1 MAAQIAD
8 KVPTK
13 LSFFTGALC
22 FYWGMLKQP
31 KVPQHEMELVTIE
44 SLVPCDHLLRKI
56 DQAVDLEFVRDRVRH
71 LYCEDNGRPALDPVV
86 LFKLLLIGYLFGIR
100 SERQLMREVQ
110 CNAAYRWYLRL
121 KLTDKVPDASTLS
134 QNRRRRFRDSAVY
147 QKLFDEIVELAMKR
161 GLVTG
166 EVLYT
171 DATHLKANA
180 NKNKF
185 DVVRV
190 EVKPQQYLAQLE
202 QAIEQDRTGEGK
214 RALKPAWGG
223 PKTKEIK
230 VSRTDKE
237 AGYMVREG
245 KPKGFFYLDHR
256 TVDAK
261 HAIITDTH
269 ATPATVH
276 DSVPYLKRLD
286 RQRERFGFA
295 VSAVGLDAGYATTA
309 IAKGLE
315 ERGIYG
321 VTGYRQ
327 PNHGEGLFAKRK
339 FQYAPELDVYICPNG
354 QLLSYRT
361 TNREGYRQY
370 HSDAGECG
378 ECRLRQQCTRSRN
391 MVKVVTRHVWQAA
404 RDRVDGHRL
413 EPRGKKI
420 YTRRKETVERSFADA
435 KQLHGHRYARMRGL
449 TNVREQCLLAAT
461 AQNIKK
467 IALLV
472 SQLGPNLPP
481 DRRLALLYCLIGDM
495 ARLLTIANP

>member
-1 MAAQIAD
+1 
-8 KVPTK
+8 
-13 LSFFTGALC
+13 
-22 FYWGMLKQP
+22 MLKQP
-31 KVPQHEMELVTIE
+31 EVPQQELELVTIE
-44 SLVPCDHLLRKI
+44 SLVPGDHLLRKI
-56 DQAVDLEFVRDRVRH
+56 EAAIDLEFIRDRVRH

-86 LFKLLLIGYLFGIR
+86 LFKLLFIGYLFGIR

-134 QNRRRRFRDSAVY
+134 QNRRRRFRDSDVY

-161 GLVTG
+161 GLVSG

-190 EVKPQQYLAQLE
+190 EIRPQEYLAQLE
-202 QAIEQDRTGEGK
+202 QAIEEDRTAQGK
-214 RALKPAWGG
+214 RELKAKTSGPA
-223 PKTKEIK
+223 TKEIK
-230 VSRTDKE
+230 VSRTDKD

-276 DSVPYLKRLD
+276 DSVPYLRRLD
-286 RQRERFGFA
+286 RQRERFGFR
-295 VSAVGLDAGYATTA
+295 VQAVGVDAGYATTA

-327 PNHGEGLFAKRK
+327 ANHGEGLFTKRK
-339 FQYAPELDVYICPNG
+339 FRYDASGDVYICPNG
-354 QLLSYRT
+354 QRLSYRT

-370 HSDAGECG
+370 HSDAAQCQS
-378 ECRLRQQCTRSRN
+378 CPLRAQCTRSRN

-404 RDRVDGHRL
+404 RERVDSHRL
-413 EPRGKKI
+413 EPRGKQI
-420 YTRRKETVERSFADA
+420 YERRKETVERSFADA

-449 TNVREQCLLAAT
+449 SNVREQCLLAAT
-461 AQNIKK
+461 AQNLKK
-467 IALLV
+467 IALLL
-472 SQLGPNLPP
+472 SSMPPNLPP
-481 DRRLALLYCLIGDM
+481 QSGVALLNCFIAL
-495 ARLLTIANP
+495 LLTLRPS

>member
-1 MAAQIAD
+1 
-8 KVPTK
+8 
-13 LSFFTGALC
+13 
-22 FYWGMLKQP
+22 MLKEP
-31 KVPQHEMELVTIE
+31 GVPQQEMELVTIE
-44 SLVPCDHLLRKI
+44 SLVPEDHLLRKI
-56 DQAVDLEFVRDRVRH
+56 DGAVDLEFIRERVRH

-86 LFKLLLIGYLFGIR
+86 LFKLLLIGYLFGMR

-134 QNRRRRFRDSAVY
+134 QNRRRRFRDSDVY

-161 GLVTG
+161 GLVEG
-166 EVLYT
+166 KVLYT

-202 QAIEQDRTGEGK
+202 QAIEEDRAEHGK
-214 RALKPAWGG
+214 RELKAKTSDAP
-223 PKTKEIK
+223 TKEIK
-230 VSRTDKE
+230 QSRTDQD

-276 DSVPYLKRLD
+276 DSVPYLGRLD
-286 RQRERFGFA
+286 RQRERFGFR

-327 PNHGEGLFAKRK
+327 PNHGEGLFSKRK
-339 FQYAPELDVYICPNG
+339 FQYDVKLDVYVCPHG
-354 QLLSYRT
+354 QRLSYRT
-361 TNREGYRQY
+361 TNRHGYRQY
-370 HSDAGECG
+370 HSEASTCAA
-378 ECRLRQQCTRSRN
+378 CPLRQQCTRSRN

-404 RDRVDGHRL
+404 RDRVDAHRL
-413 EPRGKKI
+413 ELRGKKI
-420 YTRRKETVERSFADA
+420 YKRRKETVERSFADA

-449 TNVREQCLLAAT
+449 SNVREQCLLAAT

-467 IALLV
+467 IALLLSRMGPQMPV
-472 SQLGPNLPP
+472 EQGLRLLDQLL
-481 DRRLALLYCLIGDM
+481 RHTAW
-495 ARLLTIANP
+495 LLTIRDS